1 MFLAFKAITNLKRSR
16 TGVDKLCRMVVE
28 NAQRAPLAPAA
39 SKIVNLNVGG
49 TIFSTSRETLNA
61 GGDSFFASL
70 ISENFKVERDQHNN
84 IFIDRDPK
92 LFSAVLNFLRN
103 QCTHLSIDRCNR
115 AKLQS
120 LQAEA
125 EFYAVLPLIDECQ
138 RRLDELDEEDK
149 KRDEERSRHKIHK
162 RFAHVAPVA
171 PVSRQASQASE
182 PGSLEPP
189 SEHAQARAEDGV
201 VQEAADDEEGEGME
215 QTPLTQ
221 GRYVE
226 RTHAGLISDAAR
238 HMDMDF

>member
-1 MFLAFKAITNLKRSR
+1 
-16 TGVDKLCRMVVE
+16 MVVE
-28 NAQRAPLAPAA
+28 NAHRAPLAPAA

-49 TIFSTSRETLNA
+49 TIFSTSRETLSA

-125 EFYAVLPLIDECQ
+125 ATLAPAVEALAAARQAGDEQ
-138 RRLDELDEEDK
+138 RRW
-149 KRDEERSRHKIHK
+149 RRGRSPRHH
-162 RFAHVAPVA
+162 
-171 PVSRQASQASE
+171 
-182 PGSLEPP
+182 SL
-189 SEHAQARAEDGV
+189 
-201 VQEAADDEEGEGME
+201 
-215 QTPLTQ
+215 
-221 GRYVE
+221 
-226 RTHAGLISDAAR
+226 
-238 HMDMDF
+238 